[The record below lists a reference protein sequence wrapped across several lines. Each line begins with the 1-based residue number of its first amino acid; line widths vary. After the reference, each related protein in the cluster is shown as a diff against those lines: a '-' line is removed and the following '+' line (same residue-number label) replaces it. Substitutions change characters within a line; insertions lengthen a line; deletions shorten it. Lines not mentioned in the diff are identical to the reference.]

1 MSKMLWKSC
10 LLLALVASLMV
21 LCCSCFGE
29 EPNETDG
36 SASVSTLEQIATEPN
51 TQATTTTNN
60 NNSSVT
66 TKPNTT
72 EETTEPRTPV
82 TADIND
88 VSSGWTDGWH

>member
-1 MSKMLWKSC
+1 MSRMLWKSC
-10 LLLALVASLMV
+10 LLLVLAVSLMV
-21 LCCSCFGE
+21 LCCSCLGE
-29 EPNETDG
+29 ETNETDG
-36 SASVSTLEQIATEPN
+36 SDSVSTPEQITTESNP
-51 TQATTTTNN
+51 QETTTTNN